1 MILSF
6 PFYSRVSLFFHPFR
20 LCGHGSSRNFTM
32 QNAIP
37 VCRAS
42 FHRFFFYFFFFLSRS
57 IPLAFLFFFSQSI
70 SLFLVSFFLFLSNA
84 SSRLCRLPS
93 YTSFSFSTRSSS
105 ATRPCGN
112 VSSTETIVLL
122 PPFLVFF
129 AAFLRA
135 FLSFFFSLSFFF
147 PPSRNFP
154 RVTNIEKYL
163 SARV

>member
-1 MILSF
+1 MILFFIAFHSIPVF
-6 PFYSRVSLFFHPFR
+6 LCSSILFVSVAVRETLRRKMPS
-20 LCGHGSSRNFTM
+20 LCVALLSIGSSSIF
-32 QNAIP
+32 
-37 VCRAS
+37 
-42 FHRFFFYFFFFLSRS
+42 FFFFLSRS
-57 IPLAFLFFFSQSI
+57 IPLAFLFFFPRVFCSS
-70 SLFLVSFFLFLSNA
+70 SSPSFYFYLTL
-84 SSRLCRLPS
+84 LPVFVV
-93 YTSFSFSTRSSS
+93 YPDTSFSFSTRSSS

-135 FLSFFFSLSFFF
+135 FLFFFFF
-147 PPSRNFP
+147 PFFHHPRNFP